1 VLVLAALFF
10 AMGVLSGADRTEGFA
25 RFMDAVVGPGLWR
38 AESVRWDS
46 KTKTYAARG
55 LRLSDGAVFGLDGPA
70 LVGTLEISGAD
81 AREDGSAEA
90 ARVVVGG
97 LRNHRRRPLP
107 PRGGLASDFTLS
119 SLTLEGLHLSPG
131 GALSADAAAVRN
143 LAAGWRLEDSVVN
156 LSLSS
161 LLLSGGLILDPSG
174 HMRSNQAELRD
185 LRLET
190 GSPDSPAALTLRRL
204 VVGNPNGR
212 GLAETLELAGLQY
225 VWPENGG
232 GPLDTL
238 RLGSASA
245 RDVDLGAL
253 LRPAGHL
260 SVSELLTMWVA
271 GGGFSWRGGLS
282 ASLAVNRPFGAAAAR
297 AEDLSLLFRRNQV
310 LAARTIDFPSLANF
324 SLRARVEGL
333 VLDLAPGPDARR
345 PAARR
350 ARAAATPAGAGIS
363 SDETVLAD
371 AEVSGDEQASAGQ
384 DAPTSSEI
392 APDAEVSP
400 DAATRAN
407 SEASPNG
414 GDSQS
419 PGTSPDDVAADAGDA
434 PGDSDD
440 SDGKA
445 PAPGGGRRENA
456 PPGNHWAALLKRA
469 GLTVFRG
476 GFNLALGYDPQE
488 QDFFLDL
495 SGLEVEGLVSG
506 SLRLQLSGLDTG
518 GLASLGRLT
527 PDNPVDPLME
537 PGLHHS
543 KLNLAVLHLDDLSL
557 TKRLLLTMVE
567 PAPGDGGQPAERNP
581 AADVGRA
588 GSEPAGPEPGD
599 PAARAA
605 GLAADSPGPPPLPAM
620 TEAEKAALAAAGGR
634 LADLL
639 EMALTIRLDNILEN
653 TRELSDLARRFLAD
667 PESATLIVEPKPPLS
682 PGEVR
687 LARTFPELM
696 NTLGLAVAVNQSAPV
711 RVLFRTGPSAFD
723 RDYTTDDYGMYPGEG
738 PRP

>member
-1 VLVLAALFF
+1 MKIFTKSSGPGGGPRPAGGRLTASSLRGAAPYVLALVLAALFF

-25 RFMDAVVGPGLWR
+25 RFMDAAVGPGLWR
-38 AESVRWDS
+38 AESVLWDS
-46 KTKTYAARG
+46 KTKTYSAKG

-70 LVGTLEISGAD
+70 LVGALEISGAGV
-81 AREDGSAEA
+81 REDGSAEA

-107 PRGGLASDFTLS
+107 PRGELASDLTLS
-119 SLTLEGLHLSPG
+119 SLTLEGLRLSPG

-174 HMRSNQAELRD
+174 PARSDQAELRD

-204 VVGNPNGR
+204 VVGSPDGR

-232 GPLDTL
+232 GQLDTL

-245 RDVDLGAL
+245 RNVDLGAL
-253 LRPAGHL
+253 PRPAGRL
-260 SVSELLTMWVA
+260 SVSELLTTWVA
-271 GGGFSWRGGLS
+271 GGGFSWRGGLA

-297 AEDLSLLFRRNQV
+297 AEDLSILFRQNQV
-310 LAARTIDFPSLANF
+310 LAARTIDFPSLANS

-333 VLDLAPGPDARR
+333 VLDLAPGPD
-345 PAARR
+345 ARR

-371 AEVSGDEQASAGQ
+371 ARVSGDARVPAGR
-384 DAPTSSEI
+384 DAPTSGGT

-400 DAATRAN
+400 ND
-407 SEASPNG
+407 

-419 PGTSPDDVAADAGDA
+419 PGASPDDVPADAGDA
-434 PGDSDD
+434 PGDGDD

-456 PPGNHWAALLKRA
+456 PPGNHWAALLRRA

-476 GFNLALGYDPQE
+476 GFNLALDYDPQE

-518 GLASLGRLT
+518 SLASLGRLT
-527 PDNPVDPLME
+527 PDNPVDPLTE

-567 PAPGDGGQPAERNP
+567 PAPADGGR
-581 AADVGRA
+581 
-588 GSEPAGPEPGD
+588 PAGPEPGD
-599 PAARAA
+599 QAA
-605 GLAADSPGPPPLPAM
+605 GPAADSPGPPPLPAM
-620 TEAEKAALAAAGGR
+620 TEEGKAALAAAGGR

-723 RDYTTDDYGMYPGEG
+723 RNYTTDDYGMHPGEG